1 MLISVLSLAA
11 IVVAAADVV
20 DVPARR
26 ARNETYCGRAGRGSF
41 RCRGRGRTKMC
52 WADETCESNATRTR
66 ATPSRATPGERLWMT
81 RVMAYT
87 PFAVVVE
94 RDGWRRTDPIY
105 VRGALIEQISKI

>member
-1 MLISVLSLAA
+1 MNRAGSASTSRSPT
-11 IVVAAADVV
+11 DE
-20 DVPARR
+20 RR
-26 ARNETYCGRAGRGSF
+26 AY
-41 RCRGRGRTKMC
+41 
-52 WADETCESNATRTR
+52 
-66 ATPSRATPGERLWMT
+66 LMT